1 MRAPPAPAPPL
12 WRSGPAAFRPGDFR
26 ATRPGPCS
34 STNRAPP
41 GEKNKEAAAQGP
53 LGLSGR
59 VFLCSLPGCAGG
71 RGEGARGAGF
81 RGCRTHLPGRGRQR
95 GKGASRPRPL
105 LPLPLWREP
114 SFPAARLAVSMA
126 PQRPQV
132 SAVPR
137 GRVQRGVSGV
147 PGGRSGLGAAAVG
160 ILSRGAGAED
170 GLSLR
175 FPSRSEAVGAAAAG
189 GGSPRWWGGRF
200 API

>member
-1 MRAPPAPAPPL
+1 MLPAGLRGWARGGGARRWVPWVSDASA
-12 WRSGPAAFRPGDFR
+12 R
-26 ATRPGPCS
+26 TR
-34 STNRAPP
+34 
-41 GEKNKEAAAQGP
+41 AAARERRLQAP
-53 LGLSGR
+53 
-59 VFLCSLPGCAGG
+59 
-71 RGEGARGAGF
+71 
-81 RGCRTHLPGRGRQR
+81 
-95 GKGASRPRPL
+95 PL

-147 PGGRSGLGAAAVG
+147 PGGRSGLGAAAMG

-189 GGSPRWWGGRF
+189 GGSPRWWGGGF